1 MIVSE
6 CMTRDVELVTPEMKI
21 KDVAKKMR
29 DGDFGI
35 VPVQRND
42 KLIGM
47 LTDRDI
53 VTRCVADGLDL
64 EKALV
69 EEVMS
74 NKVLYC
80 FEDQEVEIVMKNLG
94 ENQIRRLPVVNRDK
108 KLVGIVSLG
117 DLTKDRR
124 LDPDRLKKSMEEMAE
139 PGLYH

>member
-124 LDPDRLKKSMEEMAE
+124 LDPDRLKKSMEEIAE